1 MIHKICV
8 RVSNETFR
16 SLQEEAKKYRV
27 KISVVARDRLMH
39 PNDTLQP
46 KRNFELDE
54 EYIQELVAKE
64 MQQED
69 KTPEPRS
76 QSEFAALETLYL
88 LREFL
93 FERNA
98 QILKRVDDK
107 MEQRFG
113 SFRQKIR

>member
-1 MIHKICV
+1 MIHKISV
-8 RVSNETFR
+8 RISNETFR

-39 PNDTLQP
+39 PSDPLRP
-46 KRNFELDE
+46 KRNFDLDE
-54 EYIQELVAKE
+54 EYIRELMAKE
-64 MQQED
+64 MRQED

-107 MEQRFG
+107 MEKRFG
-113 SFRQKIR
+113 IYRQKIQ